1 MLSLLRWIRHSPGWR
16 LSPLAVLGLIVVVAG
31 VSLAGGIGFWAT
43 VEHTSE
49 LEFCVSCHSM
59 QIPYKEYQASVHA
72 SNASGVRAVCADC
85 HVPRAVLPK
94 LWAKMLAVNDVIG
107 EIRGTIDTPEKYE
120 AKRLELAKVVW
131 ARMEATDSRECR
143 SCHVQ
148 SAMDI
153 HKQTKPGVE
162 QMQAGLDK
170 GQTCIDCHKGIAHH
184 LPDMASG
191 YKASAQ
197 KLQAAAEVLQPR
209 VGATVYP
216 LTTVNFYLDKP
227 QGDAAH
233 LSGKLLAATPLK
245 VLAQDGPWLQVEAA
259 GWQQQGAQRV
269 VYAQQG
275 KRILEAALSP
285 PAVARLAA
293 GQATQDAD
301 TGQTWTQV
309 TLTAWIRNAQ
319 LTGDLAALWDYGAQM
334 FNANCGSCHALPETQ
349 HYLANQWIGTL
360 NAMRSRTPLD
370 DEQFRFLQKYVQMHA
385 HDTGAGK

>member
-1 MLSLLRWIRHSPGWR
+1 MRSLLNRIRQAPGWR
-16 LSPLAVLGLIVVVAG
+16 FSPLALLGLIVVVAG

-191 YKASAQ
+191 YKAEAAS
-197 KLQAAAEVLQPR
+197 LQAAAAKEN
-209 VGATVYP
+209 A
-216 LTTVNFYLDKP
+216 
-227 QGDAAH
+227 DAA
-233 LSGKLLAATPLK
+233 LVYTLGVAPLWLAKPAGEEDEPDGKLLPVAGLK
-245 VLAQDGPWLQVEAA
+245 VLAKKGDLMQAQVSGWVQEGAERLIYAA
-259 GWQQQGAQRV
+259 RGQRIMV
-269 VYAQQG
+269 
-275 KRILEAALSP
+275 AALT
-285 PAVARLAA
+285 ADAA
-293 GQATQDAD
+293 EKLQKGAPEVDGD
-301 TGQTWTQV
+301 TGLTWTPV
-309 TLTAWIRNAQ
+309 TLDIWTSRHGVYSN
-319 LTGDLAALWDYGAQM
+319 LDALWAYGKDMYTTA
-334 FNANCGSCHALPETQ
+334 CGSCHGLTPTD
-349 HYLANQWIGTL
+349 HFLANQWIGAL
-360 NAMRSRTPLD
+360 ADMKGNVSLD
-370 DEQFRFLQKYVQMHA
+370 DTEYRFLLRYLQAHAQK
-385 HDTGAGK
+385 